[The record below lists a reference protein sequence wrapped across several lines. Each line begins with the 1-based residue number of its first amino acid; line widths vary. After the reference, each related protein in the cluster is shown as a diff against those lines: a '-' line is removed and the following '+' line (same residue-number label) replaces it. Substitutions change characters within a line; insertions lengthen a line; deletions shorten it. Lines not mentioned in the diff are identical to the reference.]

1 MLQCNRCK
9 FSWYIA
15 PCKPVLIDSAWLSL
29 SQTAIDTARR
39 IQDLLQGRDQANCW
53 LVWARNIRP
62 SYRLEPHQLME
73 ILSFLVLILSAS
85 TAAAPLLRAPA
96 SRRCQS
102 ISISCPRGRAL
113 SSKPATRRCCGRSMW
128 QTDRRTRRYTRLSDH
143 SLTITSQTVFYSTW
157 VLIARV
163 SAAYQPQCD
172 ICSPKFWA
180 SCLEHVELGLLC
192 YD

>member
-1 MLQCNRCK
+1 M
-9 FSWYIA
+9 F
-15 PCKPVLIDSAWLSL
+15 WL
-29 SQTAIDTARR
+29 TALDCRFHKRRSTQRGEYRICCRAGIRLTADWSELETFDHR
-39 IQDLLQGRDQANCW
+39 IGYCCGT
-53 LVWARNIRP
+53 V
-62 SYRLEPHQLME
+62 
-73 ILSFLVLILSAS
+73 
-85 TAAAPLLRAPA
+85 AAAPLLRAPA

-128 QTDRRTRRYTRLSDH
+128 QTDWRTRRYTRLSDH
-143 SLTITSQTVFYSTW
+143 SLTITSQTVFFSTW

-163 SAAYQPQCD
+163 GAAYQPQCD